1 MSEIRLRKATLSDLK
16 DIENIYKRARVF
28 MANNGNPHQWGDRFP
43 LTSSVIEDIRLNRF
57 NLLVDTDPDF
67 GEERILAQFALCEGT
82 DEVYAKIDG
91 AWLDDVLPYVTIHRL
106 ASSGVKPKMA
116 RECLKWA
123 KSNYSNVRIDTHPD
137 NLIMQKV
144 ILREGFSKCGLV
156 VIPNRAHSATRIAYQ
171 WLRSHNH
178 VIRYQKYQQY

>member
-1 MSEIRLRKATLSDLK
+1 MCDIRLRKATLSDLK
-16 DIENIYKRARVF
+16 DIENIYERARVF

-67 GEERILAQFALCEGT
+67 GDERILAQFALCEGL

-106 ASSGVKPKMA
+106 ASSGVRPKMA
-116 RECLKWA
+116 SECLKWA
-123 KSNYSNVRIDTHPD
+123 KLNYSNVRIDTHPD
-137 NLIMQKV
+137 NLIM
-144 ILREGFSKCGLV
+144 
-156 VIPNRAHSATRIAYQ
+156 
-171 WLRSHNH
+171 
-178 VIRYQKYQQY
+178 